1 MMLLS
6 YLRRQTSDVRRQF
19 DFIVVVRY
27 VAWRRVL
34 GIDVRVQMSDVRSG
48 WYGILLYVSCRYILL
63 HITLSKNNTIN
74 QLSQEVLTH
83 NLQ

>member
-34 GIDVRVQMSDVRSG
+34 GIDVRVQMSDVSLT
-48 WYGILLYVSCRYILL
+48 LLWSYATLL
-63 HITLSKNNTIN
+63 GVGYL
-74 QLSQEVLTH
+74 V
-83 NLQ
+83 

>member
-1 MMLLS
+1 MLLS

-34 GIDVRVQMSDVRSG
+34 GIDVRVQMSDVSLT
-48 WYGILLYVSCRYILL
+48 LLWSYATLL
-63 HITLSKNNTIN
+63 GVGYL
-74 QLSQEVLTH
+74 V
-83 NLQ
+83 

>member
-34 GIDVRVQMSDVRSG
+34 GIDVRVQMSDVRYLVG
-48 WYGILLYVSCRYILL
+48 TGFYFTYLVVIFYYI
-63 HITLSKNNTIN
+63 
-74 QLSQEVLTH
+74 
-83 NLQ
+83 

>member
-1 MMLLS
+1 MLLS

-34 GIDVRVQMSDVRSG
+34 GIDVRVQMSDVRYLVG
-48 WYGILLYVSCRYILL
+48 TGFYFTYLVVIFYYI
-63 HITLSKNNTIN
+63 
-74 QLSQEVLTH
+74 
-83 NLQ
+83 